1 MERSPRA
8 AVDEVLARAEPIIGR
23 LKHGGGRRTCA
34 SAPSPQLPNEIER
47 YPDINGAAQDL
58 CDAAEA
64 LVADNSAEAHR
75 SRAHRKGRFQLFCE
89 MHLRFYT

>member
-1 MERSPRA
+1 VRQA
-8 AVDEVLARAEPIIGR
+8 L
-23 LKHGGGRRTCA
+23 C
-34 SAPSPQLPNEIER
+34 QLPNEIER